1 MKTIKR
7 KNSITLL
14 LVGIVF
20 VIIGVALTIH
30 FASYIFLGKTVDLN
44 EVLKNGEEI
53 PTDEVVSYTC
63 EYPLGNYAEM
73 QTYINGVIPT
83 PFKSQLYAM
92 IDEHNGKGL
101 IFSAKLNRSNKIEE
115 FDKTINGQ
123 KESVTVV
130 GTIHSIDPESF
141 EYLEQTCGDIEGDIV
156 LSYYVIDTTN
166 TRLSII
172 ALNFFS
178 LALGVFCLVTFF
190 RKRN

>member
-1 MKTIKR
+1 MKNRIFG
-7 KNSITLL
+7 LFL
-14 LVGIVF
+14 GVLF
-20 VIIGVALTIH
+20 IGLSLFMLISN
-30 FASYIFLGKTVDLN
+30 ASYYFMGKTVDLN

-141 EYLEQTCGDIEGDIV
+141 GYLEQTCGDIEGDIV